1 MVTSKEMPR
10 QVEPGLTGRDRLI
23 VALDDPD
30 NANELVAT
38 LGDEVVFYKVHWV
51 LMLRE
56 GSKFVEKLIGGGKKV
71 FLDLKMYDID
81 ETIENA
87 VRSISQMGVEFL
99 TLHGNRATLK
109 AAQRGRRLAGRA
121 NPKFL
126 SVTLLSSLDQTDLK
140 DILFTDNIALDEYI
154 DKRTEQLLEAGCE
167 AVIASGDSVA
177 DIRAKYGTRVIIVT
191 PGIRQSGGSQNDHK
205 RTLTPR

>member
-1 MVTSKEMPR
+1 
-10 QVEPGLTGRDRLI
+10 
-23 VALDDPD
+23 
-30 NANELVAT
+30 
-38 LGDEVVFYKVHWV
+38 
-51 LMLRE
+51 
-56 GSKFVEKLIGGGKKV
+56 
-71 FLDLKMYDID
+71 
-81 ETIENA
+81 
-87 VRSISQMGVEFL
+87 MGVEFL

-154 DKRTEQLLEAGCE
+154 DKRTEQLLEAGCD

-191 PGIRQSGGSQNDHK
+191 PGIRPAGASQNDHK
-205 RTLTPR
+205 RALTPRQAILAGSDYLVVGRPIHSATDPAKAAKDIINEIDIALTDSRSKS

>member
-154 DKRTEQLLEAGCE
+154 DKRTEQLLEAGCD
-167 AVIASGDSVA
+167 AVIASG
-177 DIRAKYGTRVIIVT
+177 
-191 PGIRQSGGSQNDHK
+191 
-205 RTLTPR
+205 